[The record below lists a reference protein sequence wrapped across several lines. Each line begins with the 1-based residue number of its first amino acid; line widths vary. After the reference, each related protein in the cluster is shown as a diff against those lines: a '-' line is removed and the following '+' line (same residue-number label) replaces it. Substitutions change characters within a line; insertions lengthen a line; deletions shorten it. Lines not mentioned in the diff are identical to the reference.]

1 VSLTEEIIIK
11 KYPNRRLYNT
21 KTSTYIN
28 LADVYNLVATN
39 INFKIIDTK
48 GIDITKSILIQVI
61 LEQETK
67 GYATLPVSF
76 LRQVILFYNLQG
88 GKMIPEVMENFAE
101 FLEKQGLIM
110 ANFLEMY
117 NKENMDSPI
126 ELINKS
132 YNKIFKSAFSYFAKD
147 K

>member
-1 VSLTEEIIIK
+1 MSLTEEIIIK